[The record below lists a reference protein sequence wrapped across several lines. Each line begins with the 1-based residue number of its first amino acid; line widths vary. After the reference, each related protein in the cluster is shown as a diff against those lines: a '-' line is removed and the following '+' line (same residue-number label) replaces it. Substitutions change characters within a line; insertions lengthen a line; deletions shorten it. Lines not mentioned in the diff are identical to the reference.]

1 MISVEI
7 AMLNKKI
14 VNILQ
19 EKIPTTNG
27 TTFISPLLINRQ
39 RLINY
44 NIKTKFYKVLSDDL
58 FDCDVLI
65 ITSKFAAENK
75 WWSEPNKTDMFK
87 FLEKARSN
95 VKYLIW
101 ADLSDG
107 TGTTHFRTLPYVDRY
122 LKGTIL
128 KNRKDYQRFLYGSRY
143 VSDYY
148 HNKFSVQDADPG
160 EPHSN
165 HRPNNSDLRKICLSW
180 NSALYNYSY
189 YGHLWRRLS
198 KFIKFLPNI
207 YLMRF
212 VLPNNKREILI
223 NCRIGRNHKRN
234 TVSFPRQKVVELLDG
249 KTRSERVGKRQYFN
263 ELRNSRVVISPF
275 GWGEVCYRDF
285 EAIIAGATLVKPDC
299 DHMETWPNLYIKNK
313 TYIPFAWDFS
323 DFNQIIESVSEREEE
338 LIKIAQEAQ
347 DIYRYYLFSEEG
359 EAEFCERFKTLVSF
373 C

>member
-1 MISVEI
+1 
-7 AMLNKKI
+7 
-14 VNILQ
+14 
-19 EKIPTTNG
+19 
-27 TTFISPLLINRQ
+27 
-39 RLINY
+39 
-44 NIKTKFYKVLSDDL
+44 
-58 FDCDVLI
+58 
-65 ITSKFAAENK
+65 
-75 WWSEPNKTDMFK
+75 
-87 FLEKARSN
+87 
-95 VKYLIW
+95 
-101 ADLSDG
+101 
-107 TGTTHFRTLPYVDRY
+107 
-122 LKGTIL
+122 
-128 KNRKDYQRFLYGSRY
+128 
-143 VSDYY
+143 
-148 HNKFSVQDADPG
+148 
-160 EPHSN
+160 
-165 HRPNNSDLRKICLSW
+165 
-180 NSALYNYSY
+180 
-189 YGHLWRRLS
+189 
-198 KFIKFLPNI
+198 
-207 YLMRF
+207 MRF